1 MTNSDRFIDQELRAF
16 ARENG
21 LELEEFCHNWV
32 HKLTNPK
39 TGKSSFVFGY
49 DLGLNPSSVAQIC
62 RDKVA
67 TSEILET
74 AEIPVVPHRLIIQP
88 NLVSYAPSATE
99 SEVLKQVFDESG
111 EQIVVKPNEGTGG
124 RDVYKVRSIAQA
136 IPIIE
141 RMHAMDK
148 AVAVCPYVEIEQEWR
163 VYVLNG
169 EARIVLKKV
178 PSIIDGDGA
187 SKVETLARRM
197 LEDQKVDELLR
208 LTPHLRKEWND
219 LGILSDG
226 ESVRLNWRN
235 NLSQGATP
243 EIVDTKLAPKVV
255 VELATKASSVLG
267 LMLGSID
274 IVEFGSALQVLEVN
288 AGVMIERLAISS
300 AECER
305 VANEFYRDALE
316 KKILN
321 PVEDCL

>member
-1 MTNSDRFIDQELRAF
+1 MTNSDRFIVQELRAF

-21 LELEEFCHNWV
+21 LILEEFCHNWV

-67 TSEILET
+67 TSEILE
-74 AEIPVVPHRLIIQP
+74 AAGIPVIPHRLIIQP
-88 NLVSYAPSATE
+88 NLISYAPSATV
-99 SEVLKQVFDESG
+99 SKVLKQVFDESG

-169 EARIVLKKV
+169 EARIVLRKV
-178 PSIIDGDGA
+178 PTHVDGDGEND
-187 SKVETLARRM
+187 VESLARRR
-197 LEDQKVDELLR
+197 LGNQKVDELLR
-208 LTPHLRKEWND
+208 LTPNLRKEWNE

-235 NLSQGATP
+235 NLSQGAVP
-243 EIVDTKLAPKVV
+243 ELVKISSAPEEV
-255 VELATKASSVLG
+255 VELAISASITLNLNIGSVDLVHSKK
-267 LMLGSID
+267 LLLI
-274 IVEFGSALQVLEVN
+274 LEVN
-288 AGVMIERLAISS
+288 VGVMMEQLARNSNATLVQARKFYSDVLIES
-300 AECER
+300 
-305 VANEFYRDALE
+305 V
-316 KKILN
+316 
-321 PVEDCL
+321 